1 MKKWLVL
8 LLFIGSVQTARSQVL
23 IGLLFGDKLNSD
35 NIAFGLMGGPGFADI
50 SHIES
55 KPRTTFNL
63 GLYFSIRLGK
73 KWIIE
78 PEAWAKLGMGA
89 KDIPPYS
96 TGDPGL
102 DSFYKSGSI
111 VREIKG
117 FSGLVTM
124 RYPIWGTLYVEMGP
138 QANLTTKVRDV
149 FVTKAHDNEL
159 TYNTDVESHYTK
171 LDFGMVGG
179 LVYRFGPN
187 IHAMSLGT
195 RYYLG
200 LTDIMKDPAGVQS
213 NRMFQINLYIPIGA
227 AKAAEKS
234 SQQKAKPKQQ
244 G

>member
-1 MKKWLVL
+1 MKKWLTFAI
-8 LLFIGSVQTARSQVL
+8 FIGCFHAGRAQVL
-23 IGLLFGDKLNSD
+23 IGLLFGDKLNSEKM
-35 NIAFGLMGGPGFADI
+35 AFGLMGGPGFADI
-50 SHIES
+50 SHIQS
-55 KPRTTFNL
+55 KARTTFNL

-102 DSFYKSGSI
+102 DSFYKTGTV

-124 RYPIWGTLYVEMGP
+124 RYPIMGNLYAELGP
-138 QANLTTKVRDV
+138 QANLTTKVRDI
-149 FVTKAHDNEL
+149 FTTKAHDNEL
-159 TYNTDVESHYTK
+159 LYDTDVKSSYTK
-171 LDFGMVGG
+171 LDFGMIAG
-179 LVYRFGPN
+179 LVYRFN
-187 IHAMSLGT
+187 KSIHAMSLGT

-200 LTDIMKDPAGVQS
+200 LTDIMKDASGVQS

-227 AKAAEKS
+227 AKAAERSAMKKQ
-234 SQQKAKPKQQ
+234 SQPQS
-244 G
+244 

>member
-1 MKKWLVL
+1 MKKWFIL
-8 LLFIGSVQTARSQVL
+8 LLFVGCSYAANAQVL
-23 IGLLFGDKLNSD
+23 IGLLFGDKLNSEKM
-35 NIAFGLMGGPGFADI
+35 AFGLMGGPGFADI

-55 KPRTTFNL
+55 KARTTFNL

-102 DSFYKSGSI
+102 DSFYKTGSV

-124 RYPIWGTLYVEMGP
+124 RYPIVGTLYAELGP

-149 FVTKAHDNEL
+149 FITKAHENEL

-171 LDFGMVGG
+171 LDFGIVAG
-179 LVYRFGPN
+179 LVYRFSQN
-187 IHAMSLGT
+187 IHGMSLGT

-200 LTDIMKDPAGVQS
+200 LTDIMKDPAGVQA

-227 AKAAEKS
+227 AKAAERS
-234 SQQKAKPKQQ
+234 AQKKQPKTQS
-244 G
+244 